1 MSALAELDRTV
12 DGLLDCWR
20 SFRLGDVADISRG
33 TSWGNENERREPVD
47 GALPVLGIRNVQA
60 RLQIDD
66 LLWLDG
72 LKPSAISSSTVQT
85 GDILMVG
92 SNGNPARIGNSVQVD
107 EPGRYL
113 YASLLFGLR
122 PRRDDVDPDFLYYAI
137 VAPGVQ
143 TAISDAVQGTTGLS
157 NLKITTLRDLPVLLP
172 PLDEQR
178 RIAEVLRSVDEAIA
192 AADLALAQA
201 KLVQRMTVNE
211 LLSPNETMA
220 GRLCYRL
227 SEVISVAHGFAFKSE
242 FFTTNRDD
250 PVLLTPGNFSVEKT
264 LYFGERTK
272 HYSGPIPDGY
282 VLENGS
288 LVVVMT
294 DLTQDMAILG
304 NAVEI
309 NAYSVVLHNQRIG
322 RVSLLRPDLISKGY
336 ARLLLNSDL
345 VQARVKATASGS
357 TVRHTAPSRILECE
371 VRLPDLDEQARI
383 VAIAKSLDDVVSA
396 EERRRSDVEASGPLS
411 HLRDFKR
418 KIANDLLSGQVRV
431 PA

>member
-1 MSALAELDRTV
+1 MSAVAEVTAAASVLPDGWSEVVLSEVAIVNPETLSGRT
-12 DGLLDCWR
+12 DPAFEFGYI
-20 SFRLGDVADISRG
+20 DIS
-33 TSWGNENERREPVD
+33 
-47 GALPVLGIRNVQA
+47 
-60 RLQIDD
+60 QIDGPGQCSG
-66 LLWLDG
+66 WTEQTFG
-72 LKPSAISSSTVQT
+72 AAPSRARRKVRA
-85 GDILMVG
+85 GDILVSTVRPYLRSFAQVPEATVPLVASTGFAVVRAGVGADQQFLFQHVLHGNFIDYLTPIMTG
-92 SNGNPARIGNSVQVD
+92 SNYPAVS
-107 EPGRYL
+107 
-113 YASLLFGLR
+113 ASDVEEYPLR
-122 PRRDDVDPDFLYYAI
+122 
-137 VAPGVQ
+137 
-143 TAISDAVQGTTGLS
+143 
-157 NLKITTLRDLPVLLP
+157 LP

-211 LLSPNETMA
+211 LLSPEDTMA
-220 GRLCYRL
+220 GRLCYHL

-309 NAYSVVLHNQRIG
+309 NANSVVLHNQRIG

-411 HLRDFKR
+411 HLRDFKM
-418 KIANDLLSGQVRV
+418 KIANDLLSGHVRV